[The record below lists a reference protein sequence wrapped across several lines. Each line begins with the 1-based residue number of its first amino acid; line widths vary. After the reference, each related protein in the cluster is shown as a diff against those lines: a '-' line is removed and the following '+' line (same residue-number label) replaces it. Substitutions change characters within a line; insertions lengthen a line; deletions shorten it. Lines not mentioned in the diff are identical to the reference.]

1 MLSVNKNTNSETEKK
16 IEKRDYHQ
24 LTITVLN
31 NVENYYIYF

>member
-1 MLSVNKNTNSETEKK
+1 VNTNTNSETQK